1 MAAAAADRLNKGCLI
16 APEQSG
22 CEMIKQSICGALAE
36 EAGMSLTDKWMAVF
50 KDATSERERQQARA
64 KALEVAQGNDWLS
77 MVVL

>member
-1 MAAAAADRLNKGCLI
+1 
-16 APEQSG
+16 
-22 CEMIKQSICGALAE
+22 MIKQSICGALAE